1 MRTNTN
7 QFDDEALKKVID
19 EILNYH
25 QTPQNLQS
33 ENSLETLNRLI
44 NNKIATDARGDN
56 LPQKITKIL
65 TTISKNIFSYLQ
77 NTQNRKQFIKNLSKL
92 HSDQITYLGDI
103 ITEDLLQKIIEDK
116 QNERTD
122 MNNKMRII
130 LFLIAIP
137 LSSAVGRVA
146 LLAILPVLI
155 NPNVFL
161 AGANREN
168 FEMEEFMKNLL
179 DSLKEA
185 EPQEAIRLSSA
196 TGIIDDQQHSQN
208 ARI

>member
-7 QFDDEALKKVID
+7 PSDEALTKVID
-19 EILNYH
+19 EILNYR
-25 QTPQNLQS
+25 QTPQNPPS
-33 ENSLETLNRLI
+33 ENPLETLNRLI

-77 NTQNRKQFIKNLSKL
+77 NTKNRNKFIKNLSEL
-92 HSDQITYLGDI
+92 HSGQITYLGDI

-130 LFLIAIP
+130 LLLIAIP

-146 LLAILPVLI
+146 LLAILSVLI

-161 AGANREN
+161 AGGNREN
-168 FEMEEFMKNLL
+168 FEMEEFMKNLF

-185 EPQEAIRLSSA
+185 EPQEAIRPSSSA
-196 TGIIDDQQHSQN
+196 GIIDDQQHSQN